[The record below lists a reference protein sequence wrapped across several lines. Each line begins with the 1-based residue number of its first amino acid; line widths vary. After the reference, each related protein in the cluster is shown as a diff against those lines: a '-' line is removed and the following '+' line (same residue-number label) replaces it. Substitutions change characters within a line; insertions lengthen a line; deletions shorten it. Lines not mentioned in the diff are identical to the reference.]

1 MDTVEEIVES
11 YINGNIGWVRG
22 KLKSASKVKVL
33 KFAQM
38 LTEWTKNQEY
48 PIDGIKSTIKILEA

>member
-38 LTEWTKNQEY
+38 LTEWTAHQEF
-48 PIDGIKSTIKILEA
+48 PEDGMKVTIRMLEV